1 MTVFHIC
8 VLFFPFTVA
17 TPCSPPTS
25 RHVIKFPR
33 KTDLKEMGQCPMLLV
48 SRGNRHKGN
57 NGTYMLLQYNQNKN
71 VSFNFTIYAVDFE
84 ASVSI
89 S

>member
-1 MTVFHIC
+1 
-8 VLFFPFTVA
+8 
-17 TPCSPPTS
+17 
-25 RHVIKFPR
+25 
-33 KTDLKEMGQCPMLLV
+33 MGQCPMLLV

-57 NGTYMLLQYNQNKN
+57 NGTYMLLQYNQKKN
-71 VSFNFTIYAVDFE
+71 VSLNFTIYAVDFE